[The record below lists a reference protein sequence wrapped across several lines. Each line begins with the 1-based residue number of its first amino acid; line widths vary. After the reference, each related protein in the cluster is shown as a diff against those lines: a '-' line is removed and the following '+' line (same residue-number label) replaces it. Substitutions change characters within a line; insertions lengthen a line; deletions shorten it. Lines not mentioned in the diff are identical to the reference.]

1 MATLHEEI
9 MSAFRYRPEILQD
22 VEEFLIGDLKK
33 FEDWFLLD
41 SSKLKEITDHFVEEL
56 NEGLTE
62 KGGNI
67 VRDP

>member
-1 MATLHEEI
+1 

-22 VEEFLIGDLKK
+22 VAEFLIGDLKK

-67 VRDP
+67 VRDL